1 MSTAA
6 PPDRT
11 NAAVAGRVLPDER
24 FWNRYSPHHEFSLSS
39 VSSFALHLLILGL
52 AALACMVPFF
62 NRDNSRM
69 ELNSIMIGDNG
80 GRPDGDERSRG
91 QDTDPDGQQN
101 LPNDQPRTPPKVAD
115 VDLRADAR
123 PSFTPLP
130 DAVDTDSRTIQEIT
144 DFIEKQRKRPR
155 IAVKDPQTSRGPDNT
170 QPIGDG
176 PNTPGPNKVKNKHI
190 QRMLRWTMAFNTRD
204 GKDYAKQLQ
213 SLGAIVAIELPDEP
227 AKVTVYRDLT
237 SPAKGEVEEIKS
249 IKNIWW
255 IDDKPESVSALCG
268 ALKIKPEPKRLIAF
282 LPAELEQK
290 LLKLELEYAKGKTED
305 EIQETV
311 FELKNRG
318 EGRYEPVVI
327 RQR

>member
-39 VSSFALHLLILGL
+39 VSSFALHLLFLGL
-52 AALACMVPFF
+52 AALACMVPFL

-91 QDTDPDGQQN
+91 QNADPDGQ
-101 LPNDQPRTPPKVAD
+101 PIPPDERPAITPQVPT
-115 VDLRADAR
+115 VDLPTNAR
-123 PSFTPLP
+123 PKLAPLP
-130 DAVDTDSRTIQEIT
+130 EAQEPSSERTINDLADFFEQE
-144 DFIEKQRKRPR
+144 RKR
-155 IAVKDPQTSRGPDNT
+155 AKDSKTTRGPDDK
-170 QPIGDG
+170 PAKGEGPGD
-176 PNTPGPNKVKNKHI
+176 PGSGKVKNKHRD
-190 QRMLRWTMAFNTRD
+190 RMLRWTMQFNTRD

-213 SLGAIVAIELPDEP
+213 SLGAIVAIEVPDET
-227 AKVTVYRDLT
+227 AKMTVYRDLT
-237 SPAKGEVEEIKS
+237 SPAKGEVEEVKS

-255 IDDKPESVSALCG
+255 IDDKPESVSALCD
-268 ALKIKPEPKRLIAF
+268 ALKIKPAPKRLIAF
-282 LPAELEQK
+282 LPTELEEK
-290 LLKLELEYAKGKTED
+290 LLKSELAYAKGKTED
-305 EIQETV
+305 EIIETV

-327 RQR
+327 SQRCK